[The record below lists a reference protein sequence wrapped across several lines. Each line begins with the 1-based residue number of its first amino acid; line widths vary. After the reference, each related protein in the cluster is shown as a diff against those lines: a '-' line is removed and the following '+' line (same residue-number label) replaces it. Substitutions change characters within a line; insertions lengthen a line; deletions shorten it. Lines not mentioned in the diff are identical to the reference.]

1 METDN
6 LYINNALDWLKRA
19 VDSLVSHKRTDEGTG
34 FIRSSK
40 QIIPEQKEGIFYT
53 ATFQA
58 YSALLESAE
67 TYEAGA
73 FGLKEMTLE
82 LTHIFTP
89 DIFGKKDQYSTN
101 NGSRPIILLGQILK
115 VMVYLQKYRHTIGE
129 DIINAAKEAID
140 IETAK
145 TDILSNSANDE
156 YYYPEASRSP
166 WFLLSLLNCQKYIE
180 TIYGDANGI
189 IKIPSVDTLIDSH
202 INYHMARY
210 NVKELSF
217 DPISLVIALCCKIT
231 RDPGFKTSPFCI
243 SCLEAIVKLQHNDG
257 CWPTGATISFDD
269 SGDVIQQASIQ
280 IASQLAEAIID
291 YKFLVDCNDNVEQV
305 LDIIIP
311 SFRKLFNYITATFEK
326 LDNPCVYGW
335 SSDRIKLKGYTET
348 WITAY
353 TCRFLYK
360 YWLAEKAY
368 ARIKALKRLGVTNY
382 VYDEQNTI
390 KEIKRWNDEIIEP
403 DHILKPK
410 ETIDGIIQPIIGNK
424 EKGCLLL
431 SPQKDNISFIIC
443 GPPGS
448 GKTYIVKQMAK
459 ALGWPLVELSP
470 SHFIKKGLDFI
481 ESTSREIFN
490 DLYNL
495 HHAVVFFDEC
505 DELFRNRSESG
516 ETTSSR
522 TILNFLTASMLPKL
536 QDLHDK
542 QNIIFV
548 LGTNY
553 LHNID
558 SAVRRKGRFD
568 HRILFDRPDEE
579 ARRLFY
585 RAKGKSNDSDISED
599 EFVKRTET
607 ALVKDL
613 TKALSSSYQQE
624 EDQSYLDWCGA
635 KGEDSE
641 GLLEL
646 KNCDKSECHQEKIKE
661 WNKMLKENRE

>member
-1 METDN
+1 MDTDN
-6 LYINNALDWLKRA
+6 IYLDNAQTWLEQAIKSVA
-19 VDSLVSHKRTDEGTG
+19 SHQRTDGGLG
-34 FIRSSK
+34 FVRSSK
-40 QIIPEQKEGIFYT
+40 ESKTEDKESVFYT
-53 ATFQA
+53 ATFHA
-58 YSALLESAE
+58 YSALLETSE
-67 TYEAGA
+67 TYGEEG
-73 FGLKEMTLE
+73 GKLKQIQEKLSLLFKPDMLE
-82 LTHIFTP
+82 
-89 DIFGKKDQYSTN
+89 DMQGKSTN
-101 NGSRPIILLGQILK
+101 RDSRFIILLEQVLRVMAYLK
-115 VMVYLQKYRHTIGE
+115 TQANGNGKEIFANMDKNKIM
-129 DIINAAKEAID
+129 DIFPDDLN
-140 IETAK
+140 
-145 TDILSNSANDE
+145 NE
-156 YYYPEASRSP
+156 YFYPKAGRSP
-166 WFLLSLLNCQKYIE
+166 WFLLSILNCKAYMEI
-180 TIYGDANGI
+180 IYGKSEENLFINDSI
-189 IKIPSVDTLIDSH
+189 IDNLIDSH

-217 DPISLVIALCCKIT
+217 DPISLVIALCCKMK
-231 RDPGFKTSPFCI
+231 REPGFKTSPFCI
-243 SCLEAIVKLQHNDG
+243 SCLKAVIELQYNDG
-257 CWPTGATISFDD
+257 CWPTGATMSFNN

-311 SFRKLFNYITATFEK
+311 SFRKLFNYMTATFET
-326 LDNPCVYGW
+326 LGNPDISGW
-335 SSDRIKLKGYTET
+335 SSDRIKLEGYTET

-353 TCRFLYK
+353 TCRFFHK

-368 ARIKALKRLGVTNY
+368 ARIKALKRLGVANY
-382 VYDEQNTI
+382 VYNEQITI
-390 KEIKRWNDEIIEP
+390 KETKRWNEEIIEP
-403 DHILKPK
+403 DHILRPK
-410 ETIDGIIQPIIGNK
+410 ETISGIIQPIIKNR
-424 EKGCLLL
+424 EMNRLLL

-470 SHFIKKGLDFI
+470 SHFIRKGLDFI
-481 ESTSREIFN
+481 ESTSKDIFN
-490 DLYNL
+490 DLYDL

-505 DELFRNRSESG
+505 DELFRDRSKFG
-516 ETTSSR
+516 EVTSSR

-568 HRILFDRPDEE
+568 YRILFDRPDEE

-585 RAKGKSNDSDISED
+585 QTKGKSNHTDVD
-599 EFVKRTET
+599 EETFIQRTKT

-613 TKALSSSYQQE
+613 TKLLSSSCPPE
-624 EDQSYLDWCGA
+624 IDESYRKWCGA
-635 KGEDSE
+635 QGEQYE

-646 KNCDKSECHQEKIKE
+646 EHCDKTECHKQKE
-661 WNKMLKENRE
+661 EEWKKMLK